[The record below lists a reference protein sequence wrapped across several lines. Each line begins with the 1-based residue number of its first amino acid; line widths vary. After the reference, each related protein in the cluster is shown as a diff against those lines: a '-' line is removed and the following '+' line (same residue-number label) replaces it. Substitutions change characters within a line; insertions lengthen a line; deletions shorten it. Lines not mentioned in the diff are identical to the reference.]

1 MKITDIILEDIEF
14 IESPQTLRQ
23 LLADVQQEMEQV
35 DDASMGSKEGDAK
48 HAGLS
53 QDYSAL
59 LAVENVIKNHL
70 KALKNNLMDSNIFMY
85 DNYDYA
91 GEIAAIH
98 VALQG
103 QVAHVK
109 WLGSYNGQG
118 GQLYRAAT
126 QEAKRR
132 GATSVEVEAKW
143 NSDGFYRKMGLDTTQ
158 QGEYNPFTD
167 SQLNKMAGPLE
178 EAFDRPYKTK
188 WKKSNFAHPGS
199 AYSEVQ
205 LPDGTPLIVVFYNQ
219 GDGKYN
225 VEFSRN
231 QSGGLTGRG
240 DAQKIFATVLHDILE
255 FVEERK
261 PQQLAFTAS
270 KELDPNLEPGVRA
283 NPNSRA
289 KLYTRMVQRY
299 AEPLGYKVQYQ
310 EAPGLVLY
318 TLTQITPEEDTLEE
332 ETLEEL
338 IGIKNQTR
346 DLPRNPPRNAE
357 YPLGLEWHKVLYN
370 NGFKALGSGS
380 FGTVWEHPKL
390 SYVLKVF
397 TSDDIAYADWIATAQ
412 QHKNNPHMPKFISP
426 RIVRIVPGV
435 VAIRMER
442 LTRIDTATYNMLNMI
457 NIVVNEAIISRQSAS
472 ALIASSIEYRRHNGF
487 MTYCQNYPEFVPALD
502 ILVKFV
508 MRPGFRPDLHDDN
521 LMMRGPEIVLTDPV
535 FDKKALL
542 AHGR

>member
-1 MKITDIILEDIEF
+1 MKIADIIREDIEQ
-14 IESPQTLRQ
+14 IENPQTLRQ

-35 DDASMGSKEGDAK
+35 DDASMGSREGDAN

-98 VALQG
+98 VALEG

-118 GQLYRAAT
+118 GQLYGAAM
-126 QEAKRR
+126 QEARRR
-132 GATSVEVEAKW
+132 GATSAEVEAKW

-167 SQLNKMAGPLE
+167 SQLNKMSGQLE
-178 EAFDRPYKTK
+178 EETHKQLTFKVKKGRTK
-188 WKKSNFAHPGS
+188 FATEMMVNDQS
-199 AYSEVQ
+199 AGIYQYDS
-205 LPDGTPLIVVFYNQ
+205 
-219 GDGKYN
+219 
-225 VEFSRN
+225 
-231 QSGGLTGRG
+231 LTGRSIAEIYPEFRG
-240 DAQKIFATVLHDILE
+240 QGLGKILVLHAIYTSA
-255 FVEERK
+255 
-261 PQQLAFTAS
+261 QLGMAFQEDESRTREYDNVIDS
-270 KELDPNLEPGVRA
+270 LSSNGYIVDDDGYWYVTGEGEQFL
-283 NPNSRA
+283 NSS
-289 KLYTRMVQRY
+289 LSS
-299 AEPLGYKVQYQ
+299 P
-310 EAPGLVLY
+310 
-318 TLTQITPEEDTLEE
+318 LEE

-346 DLPRNPPRNAE
+346 DLPRNPPRVAE

-370 NGFKALGSGS
+370 NGFRALGSGS

-397 TSDDIAYADWIATAQ
+397 TADDIAYADWIATAQ
-412 QHKNNPHMPKFISP
+412 QHKNNPHMPRFVSP

-457 NIVVNEAIISRQSAS
+457 NIAVNEAIISRQSAS
-472 ALIASSIEYRRHNGF
+472 ALIASDAHYRMHNGF
-487 MTYCQNYPEFVPALD
+487 MTYCRDYPEFVPALD

-521 LMMRGPEIVLTDPV
+521 LMMRGPVIVLTDPV
-535 FDKKALL
+535 FDKKALQ